1 VQLNAFIATLEQKLR
16 DKESE
21 LGYVRTEYLQAHAK
35 QFYDQTV
42 AQK

>member
-1 VQLNAFIATLEQKLR
+1 MAALEQKLC

-35 QFYDQTV
+35 QFYHQTV